1 MNCRGYPRV
10 LRHPFRDS
18 QERFRNMSE
27 ARSKIAL
34 ITGASSGIGAEFARQ
49 LAARHYNLILVGRR
63 ADRLSAVAAELQ
75 SNYAVTADPLVADLE
90 QDADVRSVEE
100 RITGLPAL
108 DLLVNNAGF
117 GIDRTF
123 AEADLAGQLAM
134 LQVHVV
140 APSRLTHAALPGM
153 IARQTGGIINV
164 ASLAA
169 FMALPTNVNY
179 CATKAYLVTFS
190 RSLAAEVKKKGIK
203 VQALCPGFTIT
214 EFHDRPEQGGAGR
227 AGSPRFLWGSAHSV
241 VADSLRALDRG
252 QVICV
257 PGFIN
262 HVIRLLA
269 RTGLVDRLVPV
280 FLKA

>member
-1 MNCRGYPRV
+1 MP
-10 LRHPFRDS
+10 
-18 QERFRNMSE
+18 E
-27 ARSKIAL
+27 ARSKTAL

-63 ADRLSAVAAELQ
+63 ADRLSAVSAELQ
-75 SNYAVTADPLVADLE
+75 SKYAVTAEPLVADLE
-90 QDADVRSVEE
+90 QDAGIQSVED
-100 RITGLPAL
+100 RIVGLPAL
-108 DLLVNNAGF
+108 DLLINNAGF
-117 GIDRTF
+117 GIDKTF

-140 APSRLTHAALPGM
+140 TPNRLAHVALPGM
-153 IARQTGGIINV
+153 IARQSGGIINV

-190 RSLAAEVKKKGIK
+190 RSLAAEVAQKGVK

-214 EFHDRPEQGGAGR
+214 EFHDQPGQGDFDR
-227 AGSPRFLWGSAHSV
+227 ERSPRFLWGSARSV

-252 QVICV
+252 QVVCV

-262 HVIRLLA
+262 HVIRWLA
-269 RTGLVDRLVPV
+269 RTGLVDRLAPV